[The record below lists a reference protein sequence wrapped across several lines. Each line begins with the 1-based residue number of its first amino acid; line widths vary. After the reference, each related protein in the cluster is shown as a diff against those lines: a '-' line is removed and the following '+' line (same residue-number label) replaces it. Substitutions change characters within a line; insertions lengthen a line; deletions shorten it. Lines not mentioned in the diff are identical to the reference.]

1 MPLLLFK
8 LNLNREFWRISLL
21 ASELPNDKKPAASI
35 DIPVCSEEKKQWRKM
50 SMRHEEGELLLV
62 DAASGQFLMIVSV
75 PAGVTR
81 AQFIRV
87 GIHEGERVQCLE
99 RLPGGTVVL
108 KKNRQQIAVGHQ
120 LAEKISV
127 VPVEEGERP

>member
-1 MPLLLFK
+1 MVHK
-8 LNLNREFWRISLL
+8 NRGF
-21 ASELPNDKKPAASI
+21 
-35 DIPVCSEEKKQWRKM
+35 
-50 SMRHEEGELLLV
+50 LLV
-62 DAASGQFLMIVSV
+62 DATSGQFLTIVSM
-75 PAGVTR
+75 PEGIIR

-127 VPVEEGERP
+127 MPVEEGEKP

>member
-1 MPLLLFK
+1 
-8 LNLNREFWRISLL
+8 
-21 ASELPNDKKPAASI
+21 
-35 DIPVCSEEKKQWRKM
+35 
-50 SMRHEEGELLLV
+50 MRHEEGELLLV